1 MRNVKYYA
9 NRHIYEYMSIHV
21 QYMDIWENIMGYPIF
36 TEEQISEFIETANE
50 MGIGPA
56 MRYLGYPKSYHTAK
70 KFYIQRSLDL
80 PTANTLAVMAKQ
92 LDIFYKDKDKIIAAQ
107 AVIDRAVE
115 KLYEDDL
122 LSEDINKLSNA
133 IHKAIQTINLIEGK
147 STNINEN
154 RSKDGTDLAIV
165 DMLNEAKIRNNLIKD
180 KIDIKNTLDHPIDKI
195 N

>member
-1 MRNVKYYA
+1 
-9 NRHIYEYMSIHV
+9 
-21 QYMDIWENIMGYPIF
+21 MGYPVF
-36 TEEQISEFIETANE
+36 NEDQISEFIECANE

-56 MRYLGYPKSYHTAK
+56 MRYLSYPKSYHTAK
-70 KFYIQRSLDL
+70 KFYVQRNLDM
-80 PTANTLAVMAKQ
+80 PTANTLAVMSKQ
-92 LDIFYKDKDKIIAAQ
+92 LDVFYRDNEKILAAQ
-107 AVIDRAVE
+107 AVIDRSVE

-122 LSEDINKLSNA
+122 LADDINKLSNA

-165 DMLNEAKIRNNLIKD
+165 DMLNEAKARNNLIKD
-180 KIDIKNTLDHPIDKI
+180 NIKI

>member
-1 MRNVKYYA
+1 M
-9 NRHIYEYMSIHV
+9 
-21 QYMDIWENIMGYPIF
+21 MGYPTF

-56 MRYLGYPKSYHTAK
+56 MRYLSYPKSYHTAK
-70 KFYIQRSLDL
+70 KFYVQRNLDM
-80 PTANTLAVMAKQ
+80 PTANTLAIMTKNI
-92 LDIFYKDKDKIIAAQ
+92 DIFYKDNEKVLAAQ
-107 AVIDRAVE
+107 AVIDRSVE

-122 LSEDINKLSNA
+122 LAEDINKLSNA

-165 DMLNEAKIRNNLIKD
+165 DMLNEAKARNNLIKD
-180 KIDIKNTLDHPIDKI
+180 NIKSI
-195 N
+195 

>member
-1 MRNVKYYA
+1 
-9 NRHIYEYMSIHV
+9 
-21 QYMDIWENIMGYPIF
+21 MGYPVF
-36 TEEQISEFIETANE
+36 NEDQISEFIECANE

-70 KFYIQRSLDL
+70 KFYVQRNLDM
-80 PTANTLAVMAKQ
+80 PTSNTLAAMTKN
-92 LDIFYKDKDKIIAAQ
+92 LDIFYKDNEKILAAQ
-107 AVIDRAVE
+107 AVIDRSVE

-122 LSEDINKLSNA
+122 LAEDINKLSNA

-165 DMLNEAKIRNNLIKD
+165 DMLNEAKARNNLIKD
-180 KIDIKNTLDHPIDKI
+180 NIKTN
-195 N
+195 

>member
-1 MRNVKYYA
+1 
-9 NRHIYEYMSIHV
+9 
-21 QYMDIWENIMGYPIF
+21 MGYPTF
-36 TEEQISEFIETANE
+36 TEEQVSEFIELANE

-70 KFYIQRSLDL
+70 KFYVQRNIDM
-80 PTANTLAVMAKQ
+80 PTANSLAVMSKQ
-92 LDIFYKDKDKIIAAQ
+92 LDIFYTDREKVLAAQ
-107 AVIDRAVE
+107 AVIDRSVE

-122 LSEDINKLSNA
+122 LADDISKLSNS

-165 DMLNEAKIRNNLIKD
+165 DMLNEAKMRSNKIKQ
-180 KIDIKNTLDHPIDKI
+180 TLDHPH
-195 N
+195 

>member
-1 MRNVKYYA
+1 
-9 NRHIYEYMSIHV
+9 
-21 QYMDIWENIMGYPIF
+21 MGYPVF
-36 TEEQISEFIETANE
+36 TDEQITEFIETANE

-70 KFYIQRSLDL
+70 KFYVQRNIDM

-92 LDIFYKDKDKIIAAQ
+92 LDIFYTDKEKVLAAQ
-107 AVIDRAVE
+107 AVIDRTVE
-115 KLYEDDL
+115 ALYEDTLVSD
-122 LSEDINKLSNA
+122 DISKLSNA
-133 IHKAIQTINLIEGK
+133 LHKAIQTINLIEGK

-165 DMLNEAKIRNNLIKD
+165 DMLNEAKIRNES
-180 KIDIKNTLDHPIDKI
+180 IKNTLKVV